1 MNKVITS
8 VYSGINGKCCCGC
21 AGKHRY
27 ASAYRKLASKHRGY
41 EVRDEEVSDRS
52 VKIISNKVLNHKDSE
67 HNGDHSSLVSGNRV
81 LVVYYADIF

>member
-27 ASAYRKLASKHRGY
+27 ASAHRELSSKNRGY
-41 EVRDEEVSDRS
+41 EVTDKDVSDRS
-52 VKIISNKVLNHKDSE
+52 VKIISNKVLNNKDSE
-67 HNGDHSSLVSGNRV
+67 HNGDHSSLVSGNR
-81 LVVYYADIF
+81 LLIVYYTDLN